1 MIWYQSPRIAMKLSG
16 GTQKKIN
23 QTDIDG
29 EDKFPKIYI
38 NKDIINNNNKTYTDR
53 NVNRNIYGYVNDVV
67 YSINGEFYK
76 VQNQPLKYQ
85 VVCIYAK
92 KMDTPNFFKMFDT
105 DERYCALPDSDE
117 ENSDDDI
124 ADESDFLAVTLLKLP
139 HGVIINSSVYLP
151 IYQWNTLVFYNVK
164 NVRCFVCDES
174 FHFND
179 CASHISNDMHEK
191 ALSSCKPLQ
200 MFDLSIIRQIV
211 ERYHCAVCN
220 EVFDIEEVD
229 DHNAAKSHEN
239 NYLFAIN
246 KALDI
251 FVDGDHTRDSK
262 KTECYHFDADALNNR
277 QHEDCNSISD
287 DIIDDDVVD
296 DDDDEIVDNEN
307 DLFMGMSYAAMTKKP
322 TIKLPK
328 YVYKS
333 NGNKQF
339 RVTVES
345 WHMVLILKN
354 NKFYCMVCK
363 YSDHIGNKS
372 KHCMGADHVGNLDKC
387 KVLPAYT
394 SYLIRQVDEKKV
406 HCAHCNNLEFNY
418 QIEEHLESWHSR
430 AGRNVIQDAM
440 PSTSQVV
447 NNNTGNAYDKVTNGY
462 ISIGNP
468 ARNTN
473 IPITFDGSDRYI
485 NEVNKVNKI
494 ENINCDSLYSNIV
507 LNVFNYNM
515 RVQMISF
522 HVVCEKVDHYL
533 CGLCDMKE
541 SKDRILCHIE
551 SVMHVSFLHAH
562 PFIPQFGCHLLR
574 DIRGAFHCGLCNIP
588 IIKDDNVIRG
598 HVQDPN
604 HLLKLNLA
612 LGIKA
617 PVNVLPDLKQ
627 NMGKPD
633 AVNMEDAKTTV
644 SVDETVDV
652 INRSELIANNIDLD
666 TNVIV
671 KNDNKTKLE
680 TNIKDVA
687 LEIET
692 PLNVEAKVF
701 VKLDADYYKVTLTS
715 YNSLVATG
723 SGSRHCF
730 VCSTEVDFEHLQRHI
745 ESRDHEKNLE
755 ECKFLDSYKN
765 HLIRQ
770 SYLTYH
776 CALCNIIIYRS
787 DLPQHLEWPHHNQ
800 IIEENAAISRKQRK
814 NLIKSGFKLYT
825 LSCQK
830 EIIYRGVKE
839 PHIHYHLVAEIVHVP
854 VKKNKIVIVY
864 DNVLKVNWSAW
875 NGITM
880 GISAYKCLL
889 CQEQLFDVNAHV
901 KTVEHVKNTKK
912 SFIEQYYPALLREV
926 NSELI
931 NCIIC
936 NNEVPNKDITINNH
950 TNGKRHLKN
959 YANLLNESS
968 KVNAYENC
976 DEDVLII

>member
-1 MIWYQSPRIAMKLSG
+1 MFMFVCEIFNFIVHYVFNFLNLFVICAMKLSG

-447 NNNTGNAYDKVTNGY
+447 NNNTGNAYDK
-462 ISIGNP
+462 
-468 ARNTN
+468 
-473 IPITFDGSDRYI
+473 
-485 NEVNKVNKI
+485 
-494 ENINCDSLYSNIV
+494 
-507 LNVFNYNM
+507 
-515 RVQMISF
+515 
-522 HVVCEKVDHYL
+522 
-533 CGLCDMKE
+533 
-541 SKDRILCHIE
+541 
-551 SVMHVSFLHAH
+551 
-562 PFIPQFGCHLLR
+562 
-574 DIRGAFHCGLCNIP
+574 IRGAFHCGLCNIP